1 MGLLSVLLA
10 DLTNLAAESRK
21 RFPAIKEVPKDIML
35 FLAIFIENRMDVN
48 CKFIFFSI
56 IENARRM
63 ESEAESAPLTQFLDY
78 SAPSY
83 ISHDTIAGS

>member
-35 FLAIFIENRMDVN
+35 FLAIFIENIMDVN
-48 CKFIFFSI
+48 CKFIFFFNHRKCKENGIRSRISSSDSISRLFCSI
-56 IENARRM
+56 IYF
-63 ESEAESAPLTQFLDY
+63 S
-78 SAPSY
+78 
-83 ISHDTIAGS
+83 